1 MALPGVAG
9 AVFVLEA
16 LVGVVAL
23 GDVPLLLPD
32 EVELLAQAVHQPLHG
47 VEEEG
52 AEIAAGLAG
61 EVELAVVLGAG
72 LVVVIAEQMRGG

>member
-1 MALPGVAG
+1 MEGAEIEREVALPGVDR

-16 LVGVVAL
+16 LVDVVAP

-32 EVELLAQAVHQPLHG
+32 ELELLAQAVHQPLHG

-52 AEIAAGLAG
+52 AEISAAEA
-61 EVELAVVLGAG
+61 AA
-72 LVVVIAEQMRGG
+72 